1 MSKPTKCGDKWR
13 IRWPD
18 AAGVRRSAV
27 FEVYAEA
34 KVELARRIAEVE
46 EIKAGRA
53 NAPPPPK
60 TFGDLA
66 DYWLLHRAPLKR
78 SGKDDESVIRKHLRP
93 SFGHLQLVSIGTEQV
108 DRFVSERRELHAKT
122 VLNLLT
128 LLSTML
134 NLAVDLNWL
143 ARAPKIRKPKVRIF
157 DQDFRYLRTR
167 DDVRKFLQA
176 AGEDGEDTLAL
187 YATAVFT
194 GMREGELAALRWADV
209 QFDTRLITVQRSFD
223 GPTKSGDVRYV
234 PILDD
239 LLPILRQWRLS
250 HPGVLVFTNR
260 DGNMLQPCSRIF
272 AERLHRVLDAA
283 GFERPTKGRNVH
295 ALNFH
300 SLRHTFASQWM
311 MAGGDLFKLQRIL
324 GHKDVK
330 MTQRYAHLAPNAF
343 AGDLGRMS
351 GLVPA
356 APESVVRELRPG
368 SRAKPMHENRK
379 RCMGS

>member
-1 MSKPTKCGDKWR
+1 MSKPIKCRDKWR
-13 IRWPD
+13 IRWDD
-18 AAGVRRSAV
+18 AAGVRQSAV
-27 FEVYAEA
+27 FAVHAEA
-34 KVELARRIAEVE
+34 RVELARREAEVA

-60 TFGDLA
+60 TFNDLA
-66 DYWLLHRAPLKR
+66 DYWLVHRAPLKR

-93 SFGHLQLVSIGTEQV
+93 SFGHVQLSAIGTEHV
-108 DRFVSERRELHAKT
+108 DRFVSERRALHNKT

-143 ARAPKIRKPKVRIF
+143 ARAPKIRKPRVRMF
-157 DQDFRYLRTR
+157 EQDFRYLRTR
-167 DDVRKFLQA
+167 DDVRKFLTA
-176 AGEDGEDTLAL
+176 AADEGAETLAL

-194 GMREGELAALRWADV
+194 GMREGELAALRWSDV
-209 QFDTRLITVQRSFD
+209 QFDTRLVTVQRSFD
-223 GPTKSGDVRYV
+223 GPTKAGDVRYV
-234 PILDD
+234 PILDE
-239 LLPILRQWRLS
+239 LLPILRQWRLL
-250 HPGVLVFTNR
+250 HPGELVFTNR

-343 AGDLGRMS
+343 AGDLERMS
-351 GLVPA
+351 GL
-356 APESVVRELRPG
+356 APDQPNGIVRERR
-368 SRAKPMHENRK
+368 RA
-379 RCMGS
+379 